1 MIVLVIITLSCF
13 FCSKLDSKLIIMTS
27 ISYIQPASFN
37 QISHLIIIHDYFL
50 FSTPK
55 LPFFHNSISSFI
67 ISLPIHYTMFSK
79 IKQQKRQFV
88 DEYNNKKKLKIT
100 SISENETIYQAFNDE
115 CTILKKI
122 LYKIHNQHRR
132 GLYYKAASE
141 VFPAIFIIVCYP
153 LLGK

>member
-1 MIVLVIITLSCF
+1 MFKARLQIDYNDIHFIYP
-13 FCSKLDSKLIIMTS
+13 TS
-27 ISYIQPASFN
+27 IIQSNFP
-37 QISHLIIIHDYFL
+37 SHHHSRL
-50 FSTPK
+50 FSLFNSK
-55 LPFFHNSISSFI
+55 IVFFHNSISSFI

-100 SISENETIYQAFNDE
+100 STSENETIYQAFNDE

-141 VFPAIFIIVCYP
+141 VFPAIFIIVCYS